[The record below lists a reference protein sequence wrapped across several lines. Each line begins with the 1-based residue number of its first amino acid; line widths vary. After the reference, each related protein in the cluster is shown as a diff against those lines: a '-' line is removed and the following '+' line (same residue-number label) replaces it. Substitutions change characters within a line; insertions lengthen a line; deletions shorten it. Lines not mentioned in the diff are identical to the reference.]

1 MERSPCKAPWSV
13 PGRSG
18 PSRSRR
24 CRRDPGTVHTRF
36 SRHSD
41 SVRAKC
47 RSSFTETCKSSAGA
61 SPPRRSQLRMA
72 SAIVAS
78 ISIRSHSS
86 SPVSCH
92 ADGSAELQPCVNVS
106 RRRGRSPL
114 FHAERRILARCSDA
128 AADFIFMIMRIGRRT
143 YRTDRRQVECF
154 LELGGCKYQKWL
166 VCTFLIKKV

>member
-1 MERSPCKAPWSV
+1 MERSPCKALWSV
-13 PGRSG
+13 PGTSG

-24 CRRDPGTVHTRF
+24 YPKGAGILHTRF
-36 SRHSD
+36 SRQSD

-47 RSSFTETCKSSAGA
+47 CSSFTETCKSSVGA

-72 SAIVAS
+72 SAMVAS

-86 SPVSCH
+86 SPVSGH
-92 ADGSAELQPCVNVS
+92 ADGSREFQLCVNVS
-106 RRRGRSPL
+106 RRRRKSPL

-128 AADFIFMIMRIGRRT
+128 AADFIFMIMRIDRRT
-143 YRTDRRQVECF
+143 YRTDRRQVEYF
-154 LELGGCKYQKWL
+154 LELGGCKYQKWP